1 MKELLPHFGALLLC
15 GAFLLGAALPGN
27 AQTQYLLGPDSQVQ
41 PDVPQGET
49 FEFTLTSSPKY
60 FGGAK
65 STVWVYVPREYSPEK
80 AACVCVGTDG
90 PGMLAQTVFDNLIFK
105 KQMPVTI
112 GVFVSP
118 GAFYKTTGEGVRTDR
133 SYQYDSIN
141 DHYARF
147 LVEEVLPAVETKT
160 AADGRAIR
168 LSKNPNDRMI
178 YGGSSGAAAAF
189 TVAWLRPDLFRRVFS
204 AIGTFVGMR
213 GADTYSAL
221 VRKTEPKPIRLFLQ
235 DGTQDNSFPQFGNW
249 WTQNIQM
256 EESLTFAGYDVNHV
270 WGDLGHEG
278 THATSVFPDA
288 VKWLWRDYP
297 QPIESGVSGNGLLNA
312 VLARGE
318 NWQRVAPSFEAA
330 RVLAS
335 NAQGEIFFAD
345 HSDNAIRIL
354 GDDGK
359 TRVFARAAS
368 PIIAGSFVRDGH
380 FIAVTQDGK
389 IVSYDEKGVASTR
402 AQNIVASHLCA
413 TQNGDLLITEPGA
426 HDDIPSKVWRLK
438 SDGTK
443 VLLDSGFRRA
453 TGIAMTP
460 DGNVVFIADGHTHW
474 VYQYLVQP
482 DGTLGNKQRY
492 FWLHTDEGDEG
503 EGDWS
508 DARDI
513 ALDASGN
520 LFIATRMGVQIGDGE
535 GRVAGILTLPHGAVT
550 SLRFG
555 GADLKT
561 LYIVCDGKIYRRA
574 MAVAGAAR

>member
-1 MKELLPHFGALLLC
+1 MRVSAPVA
-15 GAFLLGAALPGN
+15 

-49 FEFTLTSSPKY
+49 FQFEFTASPKY
-60 FGGAK
+60 FAGAK

-80 AACVCVGTDG
+80 PACLCVGTDG
-90 PGMLAQTVFDNLIFK
+90 PGLLAQTVFDNLIFK

-118 GAFYKTTGEGVRTDR
+118 GSFFKPGTGEGVRSDR

-147 LVEEVLPAVETKT
+147 LVEEVLPAVEAKK
-160 AADGRAIR
+160 AADGRALR
-168 LSKNPNDRMI
+168 LSKNPSDRMI
-178 YGGSSGAAAAF
+178 YGASSGAAAAF
-189 TVAWLRPDLFRRVFS
+189 TAAWQRPDLFRRVFS

-213 GADTYSAL
+213 GADSYAAL

-235 DGTQDNSFPQFGNW
+235 DGTQDNMFPQFGNW

-256 EESLTFAGYDVNHV
+256 EESLAFAGYDVEHA

-297 QPIESGVSGNGLLNA
+297 RAIESGVSGNGLLNA
-312 VLARGE
+312 VLAAGKSWE
-318 NWQRVAPSFEAA
+318 NIAPNFHQA

-335 NAQGEIFFAD
+335 NAKGEIFFTDA
-345 HSDNAIRIL
+345 SDNAIRIVRN
-354 GDDGK
+354 DGK
-359 TRVFARAAS
+359 IEVFARSTS
-368 PIIAGSFVRDGH
+368 PIMAGTCTRDDH
-380 FIAVTQDGK
+380 FIAAHSDGK
-389 IVSYDEKGVASTR
+389 IVSYDEKGVASPR
-402 AQNIVASHLCA
+402 AQGVKASHLISIA
-413 TQNGDLLITEPGA
+413 NGDLLVTEPGA
-426 HDDIPSKVWRLK
+426 NDDIASQIWRI
-438 SDGTK
+438 SPDGK
-443 VLLDSGFRRA
+443 KILLDSGFRRA

-460 DGNVVFIADGHTHW
+460 DGTSVFIADGHTHW

-482 DGTLGNKQRY
+482 DGKLGNKQRY
-492 FWLHTDEGDEG
+492 FWLHTSEGDEG

-508 DARDI
+508 DARDL

-520 LFIATRMGVQIGDGE
+520 LFVATRMGVQIGDGE
-535 GRVAGILTLPHGAVT
+535 GRVAAILTLPQGAVT
-550 SLRFG
+550 GLRFG
-555 GADLKT
+555 GTDFKT

-574 MAVAGAAR
+574 MATSGVAS